1 MSVVYLHVEEFTF
14 VFLVEL
20 SKNVLAIVT
29 ISRKECSF
37 RKLNHHRLCV
47 SRLFLKTS
55 CEDWGFLQNFWTS
68 VLDPDWARC
77 PCIDC
82 VWLHGTFSDFCDFSH
97 GGYHCVTGY
106 KMSDQSNT
114 KLTAPPNGDLVG
126 QILGETDQAGSSTPS
141 SRQRNTWARG
151 PVLPRRGRHMTKVM
165 AATKMADEMI
175 DVTVPEIL
183 KRKGRMMRHRWL

>member
-1 MSVVYLHVEEFTF
+1 MSKSVNIHERCLPSCGRESIF

-20 SKNVLAIVT
+20 SKNVHALVT

-47 SRLFLKTS
+47 SRLFRKTS
-55 CEDWGFLQNFWTS
+55 CKDWGFPRNLRIS
-68 VLDPDWARC
+68 VPDPGWARR

-106 KMSDQSNT
+106 QMSDQSNT
-114 KLTAPPNGDLVG
+114 KLTAPPVMIRTLV
-126 QILGETDQAGSSTPS
+126 LDKCTTVRCATW
-141 SRQRNTWARG
+141 RQF
-151 PVLPRRGRHMTKVM
+151 L
-165 AATKMADEMI
+165 
-175 DVTVPEIL
+175 
-183 KRKGRMMRHRWL
+183 